1 MKLIILIL
9 TILLFNNYA
18 YSYNLFETKFYDVE
32 FISNNIENEKSNYI
46 NNIKRKSIL
55 EIFKNTLIDDDNK
68 KISNNLSED
77 LINTFIKNIIIEDEK
92 IINNK
97 YIAKIKIN
105 FDKKKIINFF
115 REQKIPYVEFSPNK
129 FLLIIYEE
137 DKINKNLFS
146 KNNSYY
152 QYFDKNNYED
162 SIFKIPNLDLNDRYI
177 LKKDDL
183 TNKNTFKIN
192 KFAKKYELNDLAIV
206 LVNKNNQIPEIDFIF
221 YSENQY
227 VEKNFSLNNYDYEN
241 FFEILSNVSL
251 DSWKKINKIQNKS
264 LNSINCEI
272 KYFNMLEI
280 KEIRNKLDQIS
291 IIKALDIKSISY
303 KKIEY
308 EIYYF
313 GDFKIFY
320 KLLNFNQL
328 TLDKKTSNC
337 KIRLK

>member
-1 MKLIILIL
+1 MKQIILIII
-9 TILLFNNYA
+9 ILLFNSYA
-18 YSYNLFETKFYDVE
+18 YSYNLFETKFYEVE
-32 FISNNIENEKSNYI
+32 FISNNIEDEKSNYI
-46 NNIKRKSIL
+46 SNIKRKSIL
-55 EIFKNTLIDDDNK
+55 EIFKNTLVVDDNN
-68 KISNNLSED
+68 KISNILSED

-115 REQKIPYVEFSPNK
+115 REKEIPYVEFSPNK

-183 TNKNTFKIN
+183 INKNNIKIN

-206 LVNKNNQIPEIDFIF
+206 LVNKNNQIPDIHFIF

-227 VEKNFSLNNYDYEN
+227 VEKNFSINNYDYKN
-241 FFEILSNVSL
+241 FFEILSSESL

-272 KYFNMLEI
+272 NYFNMLEI

-291 IIKALDIKSISY
+291 IIQTLDIKSISY

-328 TLDKKTSNC
+328 ILDNKKNNC